1 MFLFV
6 MPLQS
11 LALFIIGNISF
22 RRFAFYVIAQ
32 LLGAIAASAVLLGIL
47 PGPLL
52 VNTQR
57 ASNVGIAQALFWGE
71 SGDFAFF
78 LTFSPPY
85 HRSIL

>member
-1 MFLFV
+1 MYLSV
-6 MPLQS
+6 AWQS

-71 SGDFAFF
+71 SVDFTFF
-78 LTFSPPY
+78 
-85 HRSIL
+85 